1 MVFPEGKDGECNMAR
16 IDIRQIVRALKHQ
29 RRQIDRAI
37 NALEAIEEQQPRKA
51 ARRVPAKRPRR
62 HTPAQ
67 SGNGTRGQL
76 IPFVRRRKLTG
87 T

>member
-1 MVFPEGKDGECNMAR
+1 
-16 IDIRQIVRALKHQ
+16 
-29 RRQIDRAI
+29 
-37 NALEAIEEQQPRKA
+37 
-51 ARRVPAKRPRR
+51 VPAKRPRR

>member
-51 ARRVPAKRPRR
+51 AR
-62 HTPAQ
+62 
-67 SGNGTRGQL
+67 GQL